1 MEIVRTNRYLKDLK
15 RLNAA
20 KSDIDALE
28 AMIAQNPL
36 SGDVIPGL
44 QGIRKIRFAFYGRG
58 KRGGGRA
65 IYFLRV
71 SEELVIMLNAY
82 AKNEKSDLTNDQKKL
97 ALSILKEFSHD

>member
-1 MEIVRTNRYLKDLK
+1 
-15 RLNAA
+15 
-20 KSDIDALE
+20 
-28 AMIAQNPL
+28 MIAQNLL

-44 QGIRKIRFAFYGRG
+44 QGIRKIRFAFGGRG

-97 ALSILKEFSHD
+97 ALTILKEFSHD

>member
-1 MEIVRTNRYLKDLK
+1 
-15 RLNAA
+15 
-20 KSDIDALE
+20 
-28 AMIAQNPL
+28 MIAQNLL

-44 QGIRKIRFAFYGRG
+44 QGIRKIRFAFGGRG

-97 ALSILKEFSHD
+97 ALTILKEFDND